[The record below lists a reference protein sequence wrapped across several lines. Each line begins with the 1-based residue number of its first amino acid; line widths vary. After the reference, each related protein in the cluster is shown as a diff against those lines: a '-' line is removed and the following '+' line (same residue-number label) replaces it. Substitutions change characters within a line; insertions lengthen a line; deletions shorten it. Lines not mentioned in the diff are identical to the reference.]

1 MYFGNKSRTLS
12 KRRQEYR
19 SSVTNK
25 DNHVR
30 ELVVAFYDVV
40 RGFGIAVEEK
50 DASKSGEEQKKYGL
64 GTFFHAT
71 ENEGEHVPEPGEKVE
86 GTQAEAGKGRVLLD
100 WRGGSV
106 PLEKAAEK
114 RKELLA
120 ARAAPGAQSGA
131 ELQRAVD
138 DLTQQVRD
146 LQAKEES
153 NERKLREH
161 ATQLLQR
168 KNEITD
174 HKEQTKKTF
183 AEQGERIAAAEST
196 LAACNTAYN
205 GLRDELATV
214 SNRVQHLPTLEDIR
228 KLFSGEAPSAD
239 EDVELEDADGE
250 DEDNDFG
257 GEKKRKCVTAGRKST
272 VTTVKK
278 IAAPEKAGRSQS
290 ARGKSSTGERKQL
303 KRNPTGAAP
312 KGLDDTDGDKTP
324 TGNTPKNASKEGK
337 KAGEG

>member
-1 MYFGNKSRTLS
+1 MYFGNKGRILS
-12 KRRQEYR
+12 TRRQEHR
-19 SSVTNK
+19 DRVTDR

-50 DASKSGEEQKKYGL
+50 DAGKSGGEQKKNGL

-86 GTQAEAGKGRVLLD
+86 GTRAESGRGRVLLD

-120 ARAAPGAQSGA
+120 ARAAPGAQGGA

-161 ATQLLQR
+161 DAQLLQR
-168 KNEITD
+168 TTRN
-174 HKEQTKKTF
+174 
-183 AEQGERIAAAEST
+183 RRRRP
-196 LAACNTAYN
+196 
-205 GLRDELATV
+205 LR
-214 SNRVQHLPTLEDIR
+214 S
-228 KLFSGEAPSAD
+228 KGSGSRRRRAPSPRATRRT
-239 EDVELEDADGE
+239 EDFRPSYRPHRPACSTCRRWRTSGSSSTST
-250 DEDNDFG
+250 
-257 GEKKRKCVTAGRKST
+257 RAARRPAPTRTWCWRTRTRRTGRPPS
-272 VTTVKK
+272 
-278 IAAPEKAGRSQS
+278 ERG
-290 ARGKSSTGERKQL
+290 RGK
-303 KRNPTGAAP
+303 A
-312 KGLDDTDGDKTP
+312 
-324 TGNTPKNASKEGK
+324 
-337 KAGEG
+337 